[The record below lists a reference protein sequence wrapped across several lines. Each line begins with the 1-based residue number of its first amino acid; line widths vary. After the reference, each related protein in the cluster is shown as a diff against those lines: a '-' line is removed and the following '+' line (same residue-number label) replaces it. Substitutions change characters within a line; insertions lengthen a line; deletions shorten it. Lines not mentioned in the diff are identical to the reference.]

1 MFLLL
6 ILFFKASKAP
16 TFSFVKP
23 SWMTLYALMI
33 KNLTKMWRNMT
44 ALLFVFLLPAVEVFF
59 FCVAIGK
66 DPSHLPLGIGIYKI
80 IQSLGPTLLSKILNF
95 IEERS
100 LSKDNKLVFFWI

>member
-66 DPSHLPLGIGIYKI
+66 DPSHLPLGIGKYEYI
-80 IQSLGPTLLSKILNF
+80 TSKK
-95 IEERS
+95 
-100 LSKDNKLVFFWI
+100 KDHCQDWFFWT